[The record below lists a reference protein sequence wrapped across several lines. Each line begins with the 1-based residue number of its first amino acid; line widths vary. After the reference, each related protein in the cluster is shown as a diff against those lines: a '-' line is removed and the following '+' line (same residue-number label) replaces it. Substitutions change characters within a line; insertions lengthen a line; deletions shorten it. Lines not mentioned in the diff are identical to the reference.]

1 MSLILFDFN
10 IKQQLQRNDKNT
22 RITTNVY
29 FNHEKH
35 LHTFIM
41 FFLIQFFRFK
51 LGVQKEKIIEQR
63 NLSFNSFK
71 TFFLF
76 MVSGKH
82 WTTIHVDLT

>member
-1 MSLILFDFN
+1 MTRTPELQPMFISTMKNIFTHSLC
-10 IKQQLQRNDKNT
+10 
-22 RITTNVY
+22 
-29 FNHEKH
+29 
-35 LHTFIM
+35 
-41 FFLIQFFRFK
+41 FFIQFFRFK